1 MNLRSSVVVCLVSLL
16 VGCATADVTEK
27 GSSDVRSITRAE
39 ALEDFDQ
46 IAASF
51 RGLYGALERKE
62 QRYGFRFEEMVTAYR
77 SRVVAATTEAE
88 WRGIFQEFLALF
100 KDPHVSLSGGLPADD
115 LHSFRL
121 PFATMPVGDT
131 FVVYTVDA
139 ALGASPPIQRG
150 DEVLTIDGRPAKDLV
165 ASYLKYVS
173 IANPLA
179 ALHSAA
185 ARLTSRAAYLS
196 TGLSP
201 DAPASVRVRGADG
214 AVRDVALSWKEI
226 PHLLPPVAAVPL
238 AGESGPGALAGV
250 SLTAE
255 ELTTAEMGKSG
266 SRVPFFMTDA
276 GRASLASA
284 REVKP
289 GEAALTKFGLTA
301 ESAARVEYF
310 ALTYALGK
318 QKVLLVRIPS
328 YTPSDEG
335 AALNWLRALLDEQKD
350 QVDALVVDETHNPG
364 GSISF
369 AEGVVSILAKDR
381 YRGYVQRMHGDRKWI
396 QSFAST
402 ADRLRQQDPT
412 SAAAQ
417 IYEDRA
423 RMVDAAYGSGG
434 GLTEPV
440 PFFGVS
446 PWREPDPAH
455 WTKPVVMLADEL
467 SVSCADFVPLVAR
480 ANGMVTLFGQTT
492 MGGGGNVERV
502 ATLTNT
508 QTTLSIS
515 RGVGTV
521 FDASGAYPEADVIE
535 DNGVSPDV
543 AYGHTLADFRAG
555 YVGYIGAFNSVV
567 ARILRSER
575 AEAAR

>member
-1 MNLRSSVVVCLVSLL
+1 MSVLSRSGLAVGVVSLI
-16 VGCATADVTEK
+16 VGCAAADVSHEGTDT
-27 GSSDVRSITRAE
+27 SDVRSITKAE
-39 ALEDFDQ
+39 ALEDFEQ

-62 QRYGFRFEEMVTAYR
+62 QRYQFDFERKVEEFRAR
-77 SRVVAATTEAE
+77 VAAGTNEAE
-88 WRGIFQEFLALF
+88 WRGLFQEFISLF
-100 KDPHVSLSGGLPADD
+100 KDPHVSLSAGLPSDA

-121 PFATMPVGDT
+121 PFSAMPVGDT

-139 ALGASPPIQRG
+139 ALGASAPIQRG
-150 DEVLTIDGRPAKDLV
+150 DEVLAIDGRPAADL
-165 ASYLKYVS
+165 ATSFLKYVS

-179 ALHSAA
+179 AMHTAA
-185 ARLTSRAAYLS
+185 ARLTNRPAYLS
-196 TGLSP
+196 AGLSP
-201 DAPASVRVRGADG
+201 DAPVMVRVRGGDG
-214 AVRDVALSWKEI
+214 IVRDVALAWKEV
-226 PHLLPPVAAVPL
+226 PHLLPPLASVPL
-238 AGESGPGALAGV
+238 AGESGPGSLAGV
-250 SLTAE
+250 SLVAAE
-255 ELTTAEMGKSG
+255 VVEAEMGKSG
-266 SRVPFFMTDA
+266 ARVPFFMTEA

-284 REVKP
+284 EDVKP
-289 GEAALTKFGLTA
+289 SDAALTKFGVTT
-301 ESAARVEYF
+301 EAAAGVSYF
-310 ALTYALGK
+310 AVTYALGAK
-318 QKVLLVRIPS
+318 KVLLVRIPS
-328 YTPSDEG
+328 YTPRDEK
-335 AALNWLRALLDEQKD
+335 AALDWLRALLDEQRD

-402 ADRLRQQDPT
+402 ANQVRPQDP
-412 SAAAQ
+412 AAAQ

-423 RMVDAAYGSGG
+423 RMVDTAYSSGTP
-434 GLTEPV
+434 LTDPV

-446 PWREPDPAH
+446 PWREPDAAH

-467 SVSCADFVPLVAR
+467 SVSCADFVPLVAHD
-480 ANGMVTLFGQTT
+480 NGMVTLFGQTT

-508 QTTLSIS
+508 QTALSVS

-521 FDASGAYPEADVIE
+521 FDPTGAYPESLVIE

-543 AYGHTLADFRAG
+543 AYRHTLADFRAG
-555 YVGYIGAFNSVV
+555 YVGYIGAFNSVL
-567 ARILRSER
+567 AGMLRD
-575 AEAAR
+575 AAAH